1 MPNWTNNTIV
11 FESEE
16 DCKKVWEAMSLETF
30 ATKLLPDGNYAK
42 FKTKRFTY
50 NSVVP
55 SPKIKEECPKEYLI
69 NENSHV
75 QILEDRPWFDWYK
88 WNIDNWG
95 VKWDACDPYQ
105 DHCCIYFD
113 SPWSK
118 PDDKVFQA
126 IADKFGVSFYTE
138 HNNEDGGWEEYDYHY
153 SPHQPM
159 YSETCQWQI
168 DENTDCC
175 EEE

>member
-16 DCKKVWEAMSLETF
+16 DCKKVWEAMNLETF
-30 ATKLLPDGNYAK
+30 ATKAFPDGNYAK

-50 NSVVP
+50 EAVIP

-75 QILEDRPWFDWYK
+75 QILEDKPWFDWYR
-88 WNIDNWG
+88 WNSSNWG
-95 VKWDACDPYQ
+95 VKWDACNSYQ
-105 DHCCIYFD
+105 DDCCIYFD

-118 PDDKVFQA
+118 PFDKVFQA
-126 IADKFGVSFYTE
+126 IADKFGVSFYTQ
-138 HNNEDGGWEEYDYHY
+138 HSNEDGGWEEWDYHY